1 MSKERSS
8 ENTNKEISGID
19 IHKSEKKESVSDV
32 RKLKAEKDKPS
43 SADSRKHEDK
53 KRESAEKASDKKSKQ
68 DISSGD
74 EDRDKKHESSAPV
87 KGGKGESRALT
98 RTEKKSG
105 KSVTSS
111 ETSGKNFIK
120 RSVSVSLE
128 KEAQREREAA
138 LAGVNTYYIKI
149 SKYFRRAKTVSAL
162 LLALF
167 TIVMLASFRDDITPQ
182 NLQYMLRDLNIT
194 NTVYS
199 NDSTFTV
206 SYDTDTDAVFRLFRD
221 QLAVA
226 GKSGFSLYASS
237 GSKVFDDPHN
247 YKNPAVTS
255 SDSCMIVYDLGG
267 NYYSVYNSLEKLSEQ
282 STAYPIAAAATSDSG
297 MYAVLTRSAEYRSA
311 IYVYDSRGV
320 NTANIFK
327 DKLVLGI
334 CFAENGEDIIVTSVN
349 SSEGNIVGELSV
361 HNINSDVPL
370 MAVTFD
376 GELPLLAY
384 AYGSNVSVMTDRSLI
399 TYNMDGN
406 QTSVYSY
413 GSISPITGC
422 IGSTYSA
429 LAFSSGTVNGQSDI
443 RVVNGGEVCMTV
455 SADGDV
461 KCLREYGDTVYAL
474 CREGVLK
481 IDPKRNETYLFE
493 TEGNPCDINITGNTL
508 LVSYYSHTDSYYLS
522 EIFTEKNKLSQQ

>member
-1 MSKERSS
+1 
-8 ENTNKEISGID
+8 
-19 IHKSEKKESVSDV
+19 
-32 RKLKAEKDKPS
+32 
-43 SADSRKHEDK
+43 
-53 KRESAEKASDKKSKQ
+53 
-68 DISSGD
+68 
-74 EDRDKKHESSAPV
+74 
-87 KGGKGESRALT
+87 
-98 RTEKKSG
+98 
-105 KSVTSS
+105 
-111 ETSGKNFIK
+111 
-120 RSVSVSLE
+120 
-128 KEAQREREAA
+128 
-138 LAGVNTYYIKI
+138 
-149 SKYFRRAKTVSAL
+149 
-162 LLALF
+162 
-167 TIVMLASFRDDITPQ
+167 MLASFRDDITPQ

-206 SYDTDTDAVFRLFRD
+206 SYDTDTDAVFGLFRD

-226 GKSGFSLYASS
+226 GKNGFSLYALS
-237 GSKVFDDPHN
+237 GSKVFDDAHSF
-247 YKNPAVTS
+247 KNPALVT

-267 NYYSVYNSLEKLSEQ
+267 NYYSVYNSLEKLSEN
-282 STAYPIAAAATSDSG
+282 STAYPIAAAAVSDNG

-311 IYVYDSRGV
+311 IYVYDSRGA

-370 MAVTFD
+370 MSVTLD

-422 IGSTYSA
+422 IGGTYSA

-443 RVVNGGEVCMTV
+443 RIVNGGEVCMTV

-461 KCLREYGDTVYAL
+461 KCLREYGGTVYAL
-474 CREGVLK
+474 CRDGILK
-481 IDPKRNETYLFE
+481 IDPEKGDTYMFE
-493 TEGNPCDINITGNTL
+493 TEGNPCDINITENTL
-508 LVSYYSHTDSYYLS
+508 FVSYYSHTDSYYLS
-522 EIFTEKNKLSQQ
+522 EIFTEKTKLSQQ